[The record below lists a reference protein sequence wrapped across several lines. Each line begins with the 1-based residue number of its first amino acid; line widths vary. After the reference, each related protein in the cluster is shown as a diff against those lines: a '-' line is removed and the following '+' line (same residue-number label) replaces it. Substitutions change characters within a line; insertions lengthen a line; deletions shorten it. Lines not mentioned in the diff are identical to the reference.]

1 MDLKVGQDGRGSATP
16 LRQDRSAPARE
27 VAGVGPAS
35 FQDQLAAVPRA
46 SHAPGSAEDLVAD
59 IERQARR
66 LMERPSMGELAA
78 YRELVR
84 RFIKRVHERLGRVD
98 QHTDRR
104 NRTLAILR
112 TLDQDLE
119 QLSEDVL
126 KSQSGVVD
134 MAGRL
139 DAIRGLILDLLV

>member
-1 MDLKVGQDGRGSATP
+1 MDLKVGQEGRGSASP
-16 LRQDRSAPARE
+16 LRQDRPAAPRE
-27 VAGVGPAS
+27 VLGVGPSS

-46 SHAPGSAEDLVAD
+46 IHVPGSAEDLVSE

-112 TLDQDLE
+112 TLDHDLE

-126 KSQSGVVD
+126 KSQAGVVD
-134 MAGRL
+134 LAARL